1 MPTETRF
8 CTQCGSPLS
17 PGDRFCGRCG
27 APVSSP
33 QPSEATASPQVPP
46 PSPAEPIV
54 DVIPVQQRSGFMGLS
69 VKSFNIV
76 VTPQRLIVLPI
87 TKAEMN
93 EAVQTARER
102 ARAAGK
108 GFFGQ
113 WGAQLAWMQI
123 LYERYRAT
131 PVDRL
136 AQTPGCTVIGN
147 QEVRSVRLKD
157 PPRVKMGSSDE
168 EVSPSYSTL
177 SIETGRGTFTFDL
190 LTMKA
195 KEARAILQQTLGE
208 RVR

>member
-1 MPTETRF
+1 
-8 CTQCGSPLS
+8 
-17 PGDRFCGRCG
+17 
-27 APVSSP
+27 
-33 QPSEATASPQVPP
+33 
-46 PSPAEPIV
+46 V
-54 DVIPVQQRSGFMGLS
+54 DVIPTQQRSGFMGMS
-69 VKSFNIV
+69 VKSFNLI

-131 PVDRL
+131 PVDHL
-136 AQTPGCTVIGN
+136 AQTPGCTVIWN

-157 PPRVKMGSSDE
+157 PPVLKTGPSGARTA
-168 EVSPSYSTL
+168 PSYPTVT
-177 SIETGRGTFTFDL
+177 IETHRGAFTFEL